1 MAQYANLDGTGK
13 TQFTVGHD
21 EKSGIREWDNEIAL
35 FDETS
40 GPWKL
45 SQILALAGATD
56 YPRYYIGPS
65 EKITVAQY
73 RQYNTYRRV
82 VLDGCLHMD
91 GQGVI

>member
-1 MAQYANLDGTGK
+1 MAQYANLEGTGK
-13 TQFTVGHD
+13 TQFTVGYD
-21 EKSGIREWDNEIAL
+21 EKSGIRELTGEIAL
-35 FDETS
+35 FDEVS

-45 SQILALAGATD
+45 SEILANVAAAD